1 MMHEEPFPHFIQK
14 GNEEIYKYSL
24 SNWKTKALSPGER
37 GDVIIND
44 KVIHQYCKEIMGN
57 LYHKFLPILQKEYP
71 KWDFKEQK
79 TVRFQFSTNYS
90 HQSQYSSRDWHIDSG
105 NKLLIGLWYFKDP
118 NDDAGGNLQ
127 LTNKEDGKIKELTY
141 DENVMIVFP
150 NTLRSWHRVK
160 ERLPSKIN
168 RKFINMLVEQNTS
181 LHSYTRDSKGNDE
194 FKNVK
199 NYYD

>member
-1 MMHEEPFPHFIQK
+1 
-14 GNEEIYKYSL
+14 
-24 SNWKTKALSPGER
+24 
-37 GDVIIND
+37 
-44 KVIHQYCKEIMGN
+44 
-57 LYHKFLPILQKEYP
+57 
-71 KWDFKEQK
+71 
-79 TVRFQFSTNYS
+79 
-90 HQSQYSSRDWHIDSG
+90 
-105 NKLLIGLWYFKDP
+105 
-118 NDDAGGNLQ
+118 
-127 LTNKEDGKIKELTY
+127 
-141 DENVMIVFP
+141 MIVFP